1 MSSIV
6 QGKENLF
13 FSIRLTTII
22 GLLLLIIAA
31 YYCPPNAEDLALSIA
46 PRNQG
51 KATSI
56 INLLSFFDSRYTAN
70 VLHAFNPLVWGFF
83 NEFYILPLLCIAS
96 VFFSIRFFLGSIL
109 CKENCEIGLWWI
121 ALIITITY
129 FGIVPSL
136 PFSLFYMSSTFTYTY
151 PVVFWLLWTGCLLR
165 SYHSMGLNHA
175 LLSISGF
182 LFLIFSFGS
191 SELFIAINGLT
202 LLTALILCYPIN
214 KQRFF
219 IALPYFLVAL
229 ACLAFLYF
237 MPSQKFTSEKIYG
250 DLDERYKGSNF
261 IFSSITLFGLAWVKS
276 IFNPFVAL
284 VMLSFI
290 PFFSRLR
297 FKFNFLS
304 NLKRIE
310 IMGLFFLI
318 QISSLLITWP
328 YMIARGSLYEH
339 PVYIF
344 NVAIFISML
353 GTFLILVIS
362 NNYYIQLQK
371 NIFSNNKFL
380 NILSILLP
388 ISLLF
393 LSPNY
398 SLVLSDWRSGKLA
411 DLHKYHQELYTS
423 IATIKKHT
431 QRPWIA
437 YFPQCQNPPA
447 SIWLD
452 GDLLPNRQNQDWNSA
467 YEVYFD
473 IDELRLPEDTIFK
486 N

>member
-1 MSSIV
+1 MISIV
-6 QGKENLF
+6 QGRKNLF
-13 FSIRLTTII
+13 YSIRITTII

-51 KATSI
+51 KAISI

-83 NEFYILPLLCIAS
+83 NEFYILPLLCLAS

-109 CKENCEIGLWWI
+109 CKENCEIGLWWM
-121 ALIITITY
+121 ALIITITF

-136 PFSLFYMSSTFTYTY
+136 PFALFYMSSTFTYTY
-151 PVVFWLLWTGCLLR
+151 PGVFWLIWTGCLLR
-165 SYHSMGLNHA
+165 SYHSKGLNHA
-175 LLSISGF
+175 LLSLTGL
-182 LFLIFSFGS
+182 LFLILSFGS
-191 SELFIAINGLT
+191 SELFVVINGLT
-202 LLTALILCYPIN
+202 LLAALILCYPEN
-214 KQRFF
+214 KERFF
-219 IALPYFLVAL
+219 TALPYFIVAL

-261 IFSSITLFGLAWVKS
+261 IFSSFVMYGLAWAKS
-276 IFNPFVAL
+276 MLNPFITL
-284 VMLSFI
+284 LILSCVLLI
-290 PFFSRLR
+290 KRAR
-297 FKFNFLS
+297 FQFNFLS
-304 NLKRIE
+304 NLKGIE
-310 IMGLFFLI
+310 IIGIFCLI
-318 QISSLLITWP
+318 QVCSLLVTWP
-328 YMIARGSLYEH
+328 YMIARGSINEN

-344 NVAIFISML
+344 NVAIFTAML
-353 GTFLILVIS
+353 GTFLVLVIS
-362 NNYYIQLQK
+362 NNNVTQLQK
-371 NIFSNNKFL
+371 NIYSNKMFL
-380 NILSILLP
+380 NVLSVLLP

-398 SLVLSDWRSGKLA
+398 SLVLSDWRTGKLSN
-411 DLHKYHQELYTS
+411 LHKYHQEFYSS
-423 IATIKKHT
+423 IDSIKKNT

-437 YFPQCQNPPA
+437 YFPQYPNPPA

-473 IDELRLPEDTIFK
+473 IDELRLPGDTLFK
-486 N
+486 D